1 MPNSDKSVISSNL
14 TPSYSFARPEG
25 FDLDQI
31 FDCGQSFRFV
41 KNGDSSYSGIAF
53 GKAIDIRNEN
63 DKITIVGSNEDDFHT
78 IWESYFALDLDYSA
92 LRDEITTVRPNDE
105 VLRNAM
111 KYGSGIRLLRQEK
124 WETLCSF
131 IISQNNNIPRIRSL
145 IESIS
150 RRYGNKIESANGKFY
165 SFPSAKKIANVSIDD
180 LRELKVGFRAPY
192 IHDAATKIASG
203 ELDLDGLASLS
214 TDDLLS
220 ELMKIKGVGLKVAS
234 CVALFAY
241 GRLDCFPI
249 DVWVK
254 RVLEK
259 YYPEGFDHT
268 ELKNTAGLVQQY
280 LFYYE
285 RYGGFQK

>member
-1 MPNSDKSVISSNL
+1 MNKSV
-14 TPSYSFARPEG
+14 TFARPQN
-25 FDLDQI
+25 FDLDLI

-41 KNGDSSYSGIAF
+41 KSSDRSYSGIAF
-53 GKAIDIRNEN
+53 GRVVDFIQEEDT
-63 DKITIVGSNEDDFHT
+63 ITIVGADEYDFDR
-78 IWESYFALDLDYSA
+78 IWKRYLALDIDYSV
-92 LRDEITTVRPNDE
+92 LRSEIISSRPDDE
-105 VLRNAM
+105 VLKNAM
-111 KYGSGIRLLRQEK
+111 EYGAGIRLLRQEK

-145 IESIS
+145 IEALS
-150 RRYGNKIESANGKFY
+150 REYGERLESY
-165 SFPSAKKIANVSIDD
+165 SVGEFHAFPSAKTVADIGIEK

-192 IHDAATKIASG
+192 IHDAATKVASG
-203 ELDLDGLASLS
+203 KLDLDML
-214 TDDLLS
+214 DDLPTD
-220 ELMKIKGVGLKVAS
+220 ELLTSLMSIKGVGLKVAS

-259 YYPEGFDHT
+259 YYPDGFDHT
-268 ELKNTAGLVQQY
+268 ALPNTAGLVQQY

-285 RYGGFQK
+285 RFRQ

>member
-1 MPNSDKSVISSNL
+1 MTKSI
-14 TPSYSFARPEG
+14 TFTRPDH
-25 FDLDQI
+25 FDLDLI

-41 KNGDSSYSGIAF
+41 KSSDCSYSGIAF
-53 GKAIDIRNEN
+53 GRAVDFIQKENE
-63 DKITIVGSNEDDFHT
+63 ITIVGADESDFEN
-78 IWESYFALDLDYSA
+78 IWKSYLALDIDYPA
-92 LRDEITTVRPNDE
+92 LRQEIVLSRPDDA
-105 VLRNAM
+105 VLKSAM
-111 KYGSGIRLLRQEK
+111 EYGSGIRLLRQEK

-145 IESIS
+145 VEAIS
-150 RRYGNKIESANGKFY
+150 REYGDKIDSYSIGEFY
-165 SFPSAKKIANVSIDD
+165 SFPSAEKVASIGIDK

-192 IHDAATKIASG
+192 IHDAATKVASG
-203 ELDLDGLASLS
+203 EIDLEALDELS
-214 TDDLLS
+214 TDELLNA
-220 ELMKIKGVGLKVAS
+220 LMSIKGVGLKVAS

-268 ELKNTAGLVQQY
+268 ALPNTAGLVQQY

-285 RYGGFQK
+285 RFKQ

>member
-1 MPNSDKSVISSNL
+1 MEKSY
-14 TPSYSFARPEG
+14 TFTRPEC
-25 FDLDQI
+25 FDLSLI

-41 KNGDSSYSGIAF
+41 KSSDCSYSGIAF
-53 GKAIDIRNEN
+53 GCAVDLIQED
-63 DKITIVGSNEDDFHT
+63 DKITIVGADENDFNN
-78 IWESYFALDLDYSA
+78 IWKRYLSLDIDYSMLRNEIA
-92 LRDEITTVRPNDE
+92 LSRPDDE
-105 VLRNAM
+105 VLKSAM
-111 KYGSGIRLLRQEK
+111 EYGKGIRLLRQDK

-145 IESIS
+145 VEALSREYGDRIKTYSIGE
-150 RRYGNKIESANGKFY
+150 YY
-165 SFPSAKKIANVSIDD
+165 SFPSAKRIAEVGVEK

-192 IHDAATKIASG
+192 IHDAAVKVASG
-203 ELDLDGLASLS
+203 EIDLEGLDSLPTDRLLD
-214 TDDLLS
+214 T
-220 ELMKIKGVGLKVAS
+220 LMSIKGVGLKVAS

-259 YYPEGFDHT
+259 YYPDGFDHT
-268 ELKNTAGLVQQY
+268 ALPNTAGLVQQY

-285 RYGGFQK
+285 RYKG

>member
-1 MPNSDKSVISSNL
+1 MNKSV
-14 TPSYSFARPEG
+14 TFARPQN
-25 FDLDQI
+25 FDLDLI

-41 KNGDSSYSGIAF
+41 KSSDRSYSGIAF
-53 GKAIDIRNEN
+53 GRAVDFIQDS
-63 DKITIVGSNEDDFHT
+63 DSITIVGSDENDFEN
-78 IWESYFALDLDYSA
+78 IWKHYLALDIDYSL
-92 LRDEITTVRPNDE
+92 LRSEIVSSRPNDE
-105 VLRNAM
+105 VLMSAM
-111 KYGSGIRLLRQEK
+111 EYGAGIRLLRQEK

-145 IESIS
+145 VESLS
-150 RRYGNKIESANGKFY
+150 REYGEKIEGCSVGEFY
-165 SFPSAKKIANVSIDD
+165 AFPSASKIADAGIDK

-192 IHDAATKIASG
+192 IHDAATKVASG
-203 ELDLDGLASLS
+203 ELDLDALDELS
-214 TDDLLS
+214 TDELLNA
-220 ELMKIKGVGLKVAS
+220 LMTIKGVGLKVAS

-259 YYPEGFDHT
+259 YYPDGFDHT
-268 ELKNTAGLVQQY
+268 ALPNTAGLVQQY

-285 RYGGFQK
+285 RFRQ

>member
-1 MPNSDKSVISSNL
+1 MVNSV
-14 TPSYSFARPEG
+14 SFNRPKH
-25 FDLDQI
+25 FDLDLI

-41 KNGDSSYSGIAF
+41 KSSECSYSGIAY
-53 GKAIDIRNEN
+53 GKAVDFIQDD
-63 DKITIVGSNEDDFHT
+63 DKITIVGADECEFES
-78 IWESYFALDLDYSA
+78 IWKKYLALDLDYSA
-92 LRDEITTVRPNDE
+92 LRNEILSSRPDDE
-105 VLRNAM
+105 VLKTAM
-111 KYGSGIRLLRQEK
+111 EFGSGIRLLRQEK

-145 IESIS
+145 VEALS
-150 RRYGNKIESANGKFY
+150 REYGDKIESYSVGDFY
-165 SFPSAKKIANVSIDD
+165 SFPSAERVAEIGIDK

-192 IHDAATKIASG
+192 IHDAATKVASG
-203 ELDLDGLASLS
+203 EIDLEALDELP
-214 TDDLLS
+214 TDELLS
-220 ELMKIKGVGLKVAS
+220 ALMSIKGVGLKVAS

-259 YYPEGFDHT
+259 YYPDGFDHT
-268 ELKNTAGLVQQY
+268 ALPNTAGLVQQY

-285 RYGGFQK
+285 RFRQ

>member
-1 MPNSDKSVISSNL
+1 MVKSV
-14 TPSYSFARPEG
+14 TFPRPHN
-25 FDLDQI
+25 FDLDLI

-41 KNGDSSYSGIAF
+41 KSSDCSYSGIAYGRVVDF
-53 GKAIDIRNEN
+53 IQDS
-63 DKITIVGSNEDDFHT
+63 DKITIVGADESDFEN
-78 IWESYFALDLDYSA
+78 IWKRYLALDLDYSA
-92 LRDEITTVRPNDE
+92 LRDEIISSRPDDE
-105 VLRNAM
+105 TLKSAM
-111 KYGSGIRLLRQEK
+111 EYGAGIRLLRQEK

-145 IESIS
+145 VEALS
-150 RRYGNKIESANGKFY
+150 REYGDKLETYSVGEFY
-165 SFPSAKKIANVSIDD
+165 SFPSAKKIADAGIDK

-192 IHDAATKIASG
+192 IHDAATKVASG
-203 ELDLDGLASLS
+203 EIDLEALDALPTNELLS
-214 TDDLLS
+214 T
-220 ELMKIKGVGLKVAS
+220 LMTIKGVGLKVAS

-268 ELKNTAGLVQQY
+268 LLPNTAGLVQQY

-285 RYGGFQK
+285 RFRQ

>member
-1 MPNSDKSVISSNL
+1 MGKDKNRDL
-14 TPSYSFARPEG
+14 NKSYTFKRPVG

-41 KNGDSSYSGIAF
+41 KSSDHSYSGIAF
-53 GKAIDIRNEN
+53 GKAIDFYQKDDEITIFGSDEN
-63 DKITIVGSNEDDFHT
+63 DFEN
-78 IWESYFALDLDYSA
+78 IWKSYLALDLDYSE
-92 LRDEITTVRPNDE
+92 LRSSIASARPNDDI
-105 VLRNAM
+105 LKNAM
-111 KYGSGIRLLRQEK
+111 EYGSGIRLLRQEK

-145 IESIS
+145 VEAIS
-150 RRYGNKIESANGKFY
+150 REFGDKIESYSVGEFY
-165 SFPSAKKIANVSIDD
+165 SFPSAERIANAGVDR

-192 IHDAATKIASG
+192 IIDAATRVASG
-203 ELDLDGLASLS
+203 EIDLEELDTLT
-214 TDDLLS
+214 TDELLS
-220 ELMKIKGVGLKVAS
+220 SLMKIKGVGLKVAS
-234 CVALFAY
+234 CVALFSY
-241 GRLDCFPI
+241 SRLDCFPI

-268 ELKNTAGLVQQY
+268 ELGNTAGLVQQY

-285 RYGGFQK
+285 RYINS